1 MKEKGNCVLRKDCFQ
16 SEFWCHGPSFLSPH
30 LHAGLP
36 EIWRLVFCSSEAKTA
51 FVFPSLRNNL
61 QRCEI
66 IHQSHCDNFC
76 WLPHTLCIFIIPLF
90 PPQLRGA
97 AGNMSDLLSIL
108 QQPQANKS
116 NGTVLTSSVALI
128 IVLTPVSKTS
138 QSSVSSLQSCAQVLH
153 HVPTTEF
160 ISCCQIWCDFRKGT
174 AFNGYLTR
182 MSFFIQWPEL
192 TNQMFV
198 SQSLCSVSHF
208 PEKRRYFSKC
218 DGLHFQSHSAVFG
231 SIICIKLLLL
241 LCTQAVL
248 TWGEMVCLKHRAEV
262 YWSFPSVTHT

>member
-36 EIWRLVFCSSEAKTA
+36 EIQRLVFCSSEAKTA

-66 IHQSHCDNFC
+66 IHQSQRDNFC

-97 AGNMSDLLSIL
+97 ADNMSGLLSIL

-128 IVLTPVSKTS
+128 IVFTPVSKTS
-138 QSSVSSLQSCAQVLH
+138 PSSVSSLHSCVQVLH
-153 HVPTTEF
+153 HVPTIEF
-160 ISCCQIWCDFRKGT
+160 ISCCQIWCDFRRRT
-174 AFNGYLTR
+174 AFNSFLTSCLFSDLSSPTR
-182 MSFFIQWPEL
+182 CL
-192 TNQMFV
+192 
-198 SQSLCSVSHF
+198 SLQVCAVWAIF
-208 PEKRRYFSKC
+208 LRREDLF
-218 DGLHFQSHSAVFG
+218 LN
-231 SIICIKLLLL
+231 
-241 LCTQAVL
+241 
-248 TWGEMVCLKHRAEV
+248 
-262 YWSFPSVTHT
+262 VTHTVSSPIQLFLEASHVLNYSHYFALRQC

>member
-66 IHQSHCDNFC
+66 IHQSQHDNFC

-90 PPQLRGA
+90 PPRLRGA
-97 AGNMSDLLSIL
+97 ADNMSGLLSIL

-128 IVLTPVSKTS
+128 IVFMPVSKTS
-138 QSSVSSLQSCAQVLH
+138 PSSISSLQSCAQVLH
-153 HVPTTEF
+153 CVPTTEC
-160 ISCCQIWCDFRKGT
+160 ISCCQIWCDFRRGT

-182 MSFFIQWPEL
+182 MPVFI
-192 TNQMFV
+192 
-198 SQSLCSVSHF
+198 
-208 PEKRRYFSKC
+208 
-218 DGLHFQSHSAVFG
+218 
-231 SIICIKLLLL
+231 
-241 LCTQAVL
+241 
-248 TWGEMVCLKHRAEV
+248 
-262 YWSFPSVTHT
+262 